1 MTKQFA
7 TSILC
12 SSFILLGAC
21 GANNTNSKAPQSNS
35 QSSSSV
41 QQATRVEQTFN
52 QEAVAKFDEPWAL
65 TTLPDDRLLITE
77 RQGKLKL
84 FDPATRKSLEVAGVP
99 KVSYGGQ
106 GGLGDVIVHPDY
118 ARNSW
123 IYLSYAE
130 AGTGGYGA
138 VVIRAKLDQTR
149 AAQPRL
155 TDIQKIWTQVPKMS
169 GQGHYAHRLAFD
181 QEGKLWIS
189 SGERQKFDP
198 AQDMTSNLGK
208 IVRLNDDGTPATGN
222 PFASQGGV
230 TAQIWSLGHRNPL
243 GMAFDAKG
251 QLWVVEMGPK
261 GGDELNRIVKGA
273 NYGYPI
279 VSNGNHYSGKPIP
292 DHDTRPEFQAPEVSW
307 TPVISPSSMIIY
319 QHTAFP
325 AWKDKAII
333 GGLSSESIVVV
344 DLQSQ
349 PVQEVQRID
358 MQHRI
363 RGVHAAKDGSLWV
376 IQDGANASLLKLT
389 PKSSTDRL

>member
-12 SSFILLGAC
+12 SSFMLLGAC
-21 GANNTNSKAPQSNS
+21 GSNDTHSNAPQSTS
-35 QSSSSV
+35 QSTAKE
-41 QQATRVEQTFN
+41 QQAARVDQKFN
-52 QEAVAKFDEPWAL
+52 QETLATFDEPWAL
-65 TTLPDDRLLITE
+65 SALPDGRLLITE

-84 FDPATRKSLEVAGVP
+84 FDPVAKKSLEVTGIP

-106 GGLGDVIVHPDY
+106 DGLGDVILHPDY

-138 VVIRAKLDQTR
+138 VVIRAKLDLTN
-149 AAQPRL
+149 AQQPHL

-181 QEGKLWIS
+181 AEGKLWIS

-198 AQDMTSNLGK
+198 AQDMNSNLGK

-222 PFASQGGV
+222 PFTSQGGV
-230 TAQIWSLGHRNPL
+230 AAQIWSLGHRNPL
-243 GMAFDAKG
+243 GMAFDAQG

-279 VSNGNHYSGKPIP
+279 VSNGDHYSGKSIP

-307 TPVISPSSMIIY
+307 TPVISPSSMMIY
-319 QHTAFP
+319 QGDQFP

-333 GGLSSESIVVV
+333 GGLSSEAIIVV
-344 DLQSQ
+344 DLKSK
-349 PVQEVQRID
+349 PVQEVQRIN

-363 RGVHAAKDGSLWV
+363 RGLITANDGNIWV
-376 IQDGANASLLKLT
+376 IQDGRNASLMKLT
-389 PKSSTDRL
+389 PQ

>member
-12 SSFILLGAC
+12 SSFMLLGAC
-21 GANNTNSKAPQSNS
+21 GSNDTHSNAPQSTS
-35 QSSSSV
+35 QSTDKE
-41 QQATRVEQTFN
+41 QQAARVDQKFN
-52 QEAVAKFDEPWAL
+52 QETLATFDEPWAL
-65 TTLPDDRLLITE
+65 SALPDGRLLITE

-84 FDPATRKSLEVAGVP
+84 FDPVAKKSLEVTGIP

-106 GGLGDVIVHPDY
+106 GGLGDVILHPDY

-138 VVIRAKLDQTR
+138 VVIRAKLDLTN
-149 AAQPRL
+149 AQQPHL
-155 TDIQKIWTQVPKMS
+155 TDIQKIWAQVPKMS

-181 QEGKLWIS
+181 AEGKLWIS

-198 AQDMTSNLGK
+198 AQDMNSNLGK
-208 IVRLNDDGTPATGN
+208 IVRLNDDGTPATSN

-230 TAQIWSLGHRNPL
+230 AAQIWSLGHRNPL
-243 GMAFDAKG
+243 GMAFDAQG

-279 VSNGNHYSGKPIP
+279 VSNGDHYSGKSIP

-307 TPVISPSSMIIY
+307 TPVISPSSMMIY
-319 QHTAFP
+319 QGDQFP

-333 GGLSSESIVVV
+333 GGLSSEVIIVV
-344 DLQSQ
+344 DLKSK
-349 PVQEVQRID
+349 PVQEVQRIN

-363 RGVHAAKDGSLWV
+363 RGLITANDGNIWV
-376 IQDGANASLLKLT
+376 IQDGRNASLMKLT
-389 PKSSTDRL
+389 PQ

>member
-1 MTKQFA
+1 M
-7 TSILC
+7 
-12 SSFILLGAC
+12 
-21 GANNTNSKAPQSNS
+21 
-35 QSSSSV
+35 
-41 QQATRVEQTFN
+41 
-52 QEAVAKFDEPWAL
+52 
-65 TTLPDDRLLITE
+65 
-77 RQGKLKL
+77 
-84 FDPATRKSLEVAGVP
+84 P

-198 AQDMTSNLGK
+198 AQDMMSNLGK

-230 TAQIWSLGHRNPL
+230 AAQIWSLGHRNPL

-261 GGDELNRIVKGA
+261 GGDEVNRIEAGKD
-273 NYGYPI
+273 YGWPTITYGI
-279 VSNGNHYSGKPIP
+279 EYSGKKIG
-292 DHDTRPEFQAPEVSW
+292 DAITQKQGVEQ
-307 TPVISPSSMIIY
+307 PVYYWEPSVSPSGSSFYKSNTIPEWQNNFFVGMLSGQHIVRLII
-319 QHTAFP
+319 
-325 AWKDKAII
+325 KDNK
-333 GGLSSESIVVV
+333 VVGEER
-344 DLQSQ
+344 LL
-349 PVQEVQRID
+349 ED
-358 MQHRI
+358 MKERI
-363 RGVHAAKDGSLWV
+363 RDLVEGN
-376 IQDGANASLLKLT
+376 DGALYAV
-389 PKSSTDRL
+389 TDSGKIIRIRKK

>member
-21 GANNTNSKAPQSNS
+21 GSNDTHSNAPQSTS
-35 QSSSSV
+35 QSTAKV
-41 QQATRVEQTFN
+41 QQAARVDQKFN
-52 QEAVAKFDEPWAL
+52 QKTLATFDEPWAL
-65 TTLPDDRLLITE
+65 SALPDGRLLITE
-77 RQGKLKL
+77 RKGKLKL
-84 FDPATRKSLEVAGVP
+84 FDPVAKKSLEVTGIP

-106 GGLGDVIVHPDY
+106 GGLGDVILHPDY

-138 VVIRAKLDQTR
+138 VVIRAKLDLTNVQ
-149 AAQPRL
+149 QPHL

-181 QEGKLWIS
+181 AEGKLWIS

-198 AQDMTSNLGK
+198 AQDMNSNLGK
-208 IVRLNDDGTPATGN
+208 IVRLNDDGTPATDN

-230 TAQIWSLGHRNPL
+230 AAQIWSLGHRNPL
-243 GMAFDAKG
+243 GMAFDTQG

-279 VSNGNHYSGKPIP
+279 VSNGDHYSGKSIP

-307 TPVISPSSMIIY
+307 TPVISPSSMMIY
-319 QHTAFP
+319 QGNQFP

-333 GGLSSESIVVV
+333 GGLSSEAIIVV
-344 DLQSQ
+344 DLKSK
-349 PVQEVQRID
+349 PVQEVQRVN

-363 RGVHAAKDGSLWV
+363 RGLITANDGNIWV
-376 IQDGANASLLKLT
+376 IQDGRNASLIQLT
-389 PKSSTDRL
+389 PQ

>member
-12 SSFILLGAC
+12 SSFMLLGAC
-21 GANNTNSKAPQSNS
+21 GSNDTHSNAPQSTS
-35 QSSSSV
+35 QSTAKE
-41 QQATRVEQTFN
+41 QQAARVDQKFN
-52 QEAVAKFDEPWAL
+52 QETLATFDEPWAL
-65 TTLPDDRLLITE
+65 SALPDGRLLVTE

-84 FDPATRKSLEVAGVP
+84 FDPVAKKSLEATGIP

-106 GGLGDVIVHPDY
+106 GGLGDVILHPGY

-130 AGTGGYGA
+130 AGTDGYGA
-138 VVIRAKLDQTR
+138 VVIRAKLDLTN
-149 AAQPRL
+149 AQQPHL

-181 QEGKLWIS
+181 AEGKLWIS

-198 AQDMTSNLGK
+198 AQDMNSNLGK

-222 PFASQGGV
+222 PFTSQGGV
-230 TAQIWSLGHRNPL
+230 AAQIWSLGHRNPL
-243 GMAFDAKG
+243 GMAFDAQG

-279 VSNGNHYSGKPIP
+279 VSNGDHYSGKSIP

-307 TPVISPSSMIIY
+307 TPVISPSSIMIY
-319 QHTAFP
+319 QGDQFP

-333 GGLSSESIVVV
+333 GGLSSEAIIVV
-344 DLQSQ
+344 DLKSK
-349 PVQEVQRID
+349 PVQEVQRIN

-363 RGVHAAKDGSLWV
+363 RGLITANDGNIWV
-376 IQDGANASLLKLT
+376 IQDGRNASLMKLS
-389 PKSSTDRL
+389 PQ